1 MLCDTVLAS
10 TPLPMCFVS
19 GAATGL
25 GGITTKHRTSRK
37 STKKVSLFLFARLWA
52 PPTLKNSGKY
62 LLERERLVKDNAW
75 TLEG

>member
-1 MLCDTVLAS
+1 
-10 TPLPMCFVS
+10 MCFVL

-25 GGITTKHRTSRK
+25 VGITIKHRTSCK
-37 STKKVSLFLFARLWA
+37 STKKVCLFLSAHLWV

-75 TLEG
+75 MLEG